1 MFNLLILLLILGGV
15 IWLQIYFS
23 KQENKW
29 LGLILPIILFL
40 FSIMIVLSIS
50 AFWTLTDVET
60 LETTETVSEM
70 TNEVIVTENTFMNQV
85 EDSNTIQ
92 MIATIILIFLLS
104 NIPTVILLLIYF
116 GERKKLNKGI
126 ELEKMNVLDLD

>member
-29 LGLILPIILFL
+29 LGLILPIISFL

-50 AFWTLTDVET
+50 AFWTLTDE
-60 LETTETVSEM
+60 ETTETVSEM

-92 MIATIILIFLLS
+92 MIAIIISIFLLS

-116 GERKKLNKGI
+116 GERKKLNKRI

>member
-92 MIATIILIFLLS
+92 MIAIIISIFLLS

-116 GERKKLNKGI
+116 GERKKLNKRI
-126 ELEKMNVLDLD
+126 ELEKMNVLD